1 MKTAQT
7 MISMPPLENSSQ
19 TAAEGQIKVDV
30 IQAEPEATAKRTSSQ
45 DNILYQTGPDQ
56 IKLGTE

>member
-45 DNILYQTGPDQ
+45 DNVLFKPDW
-56 IKLGTE
+56 TYAD

>member
-7 MISMPPLENSSQ
+7 MISMPPLENSFQ

-30 IQAEPEATAKRTSSQ
+30 IQAEPEATAKRTSSHG
-45 DNILYQTGPDQ
+45 NLLFKPDW
-56 IKLGTE
+56 TCAD